1 MNWETFKSVVV
12 PWGVAA
18 GLSVLLVLIIVYV
31 QLA

>member
-1 MNWETFKSVVV
+1 MAWEVFKSVVG

-18 GLSVLLVLIIVYV
+18 GLSILPVLIIVYV